1 MTIFFQ
7 LWIFAP
13 KRKQIHSLS
22 VKHWYLFRDKFD
34 ETPEDF
40 FGICSPAS
48 LSIGDW
54 GYEEF
59 SFIQPFNTGAAATY
73 ISTQQIM
80 QFGPKSNLWGVGG
93 CAQHSQVVVATPFSS
108 TGGHLAGSRQAR
120 VKKSCATFSES
131 WTAAAMGFW
140 DFCSTWVSFKSLLT
154 DGVDLFC
161 PLRFFGRV
169 LAPPKIATFQDPLWL
184 WWLTLKLG
192 LVIQAQKSIF

>member
-1 MTIFFQ
+1 MTIFFSFEFLRQ
-7 LWIFAP
+7 NANKYIL
-13 KRKQIHSLS
+13 LS

-140 DFCSTWVSFKSLLT
+140 DFCSTWVSLNHSWRTALT
-154 DGVDLFC
+154 FFALWDFLGVC
-161 PLRFFGRV
+161 WPL
-169 LAPPKIATFQDPLWL
+169 PKLRPFRTHSGFDDWL
-184 WWLTLKLG
+184 WN
-192 LVIQAQKSIF
+192 